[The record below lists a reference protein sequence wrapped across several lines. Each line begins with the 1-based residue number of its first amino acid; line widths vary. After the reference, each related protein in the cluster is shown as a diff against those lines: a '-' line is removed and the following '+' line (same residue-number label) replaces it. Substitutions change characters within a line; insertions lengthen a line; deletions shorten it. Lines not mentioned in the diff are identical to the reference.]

1 MTRVRWC
8 TMFEQSSHDSSRVNS
23 PASPAA
29 PIPEYFASRRT
40 PRIQRLAYAKFQ
52 FIPYPQKP
60 FLNHATHLEFQRLV
74 HANISV
80 HFVPSKFPTLIH
92 ATHARQG
99 YLGAVGF
106 FQNPD
111 GVTQELFARRTDD
124 GSWSG
129 VVRAI
134 VDACG
139 LL

>member
-1 MTRVRWC
+1 M
-8 TMFEQSSHDSSRVNS
+8 
-23 PASPAA
+23 
-29 PIPEYFASRRT
+29 IPHART
-40 PRIQRLAYAKFQ
+40 PPPAPPLPVQNSLPAGVRLEFNDWRTLKFQ

-80 HFVPSKFPTLIH
+80 HSVPSKFPTLIH

-129 VVRAI
+129 VVCAI